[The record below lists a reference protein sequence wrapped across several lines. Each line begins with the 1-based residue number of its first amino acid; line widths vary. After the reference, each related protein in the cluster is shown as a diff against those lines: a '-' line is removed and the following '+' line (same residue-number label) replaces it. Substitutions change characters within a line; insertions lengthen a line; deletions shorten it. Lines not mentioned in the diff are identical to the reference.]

1 MTEPDQQT
9 HTKSNQLHQWGIIA
23 RVLLILATVVILV
36 ICFPWEKT
44 TEFAH
49 LTVGSVVTKE
59 IIAPFDFEVLK
70 NSSELEQ
77 ERLKARQSVNPV
89 FIRRDSIALKNQQ
102 EFGQLWSTIQR
113 VSAFASRDTASQQL
127 LAIALRDSVKDNR
140 HLSLDLS
147 AWAFLVRTA
156 RDPNQNRNFIQPLY
170 RILNDIFVQGILA
183 DQFKEIQTPDGNIT
197 LVEQGVESL
206 MDLNEFYTMGSAKE
220 GIVERL
226 KSQFTSDETQEFD
239 SLKVAYRLLVPFLAP
254 NIIFD
259 RTETDIRRDRTVSQV
274 PTVKGLVL
282 KNERIVDSNVR
293 LTQDH
298 LDKLR
303 SLDAKKAEL
312 VRVKGGFQFLAPIGG
327 RTILVMGLLFLLGSI
342 LHYLGY
348 NLYRDFRR
356 LLILSIILVLP
367 VAASSLLMHQANLS
381 PIYLPI
387 AAMAIVASFLFSITV
402 ASGVAI
408 VGSILVAAVAG
419 YDFTALILCL
429 FPSLVAVLAVQGVQ
443 TRGRIMIAA
452 IPIGLT
458 YLLSIALLHLLKYSF
473 DIGALREMG
482 VAIGNAVVS
491 PVLAMGLLI
500 PFEMLSGITTDL
512 TLLELGDL
520 NRPLLRRLALEAP
533 GTYHHS
539 IVVGNLA
546 EAAAEAIGA
555 NPLLVRVAAYYHDIG
570 KIDKKEYFIENQENG
585 SNVHDLLSPEMSASV
600 LREHVSNGLALAK
613 KHRIPKIVRDFIPQ
627 HHGKSIMMY
636 FYHKAL
642 KQGDTVTVDTEKFR
656 YQGPNPMSKEAGI
669 LMLADIVEATSKS
682 LKNPDVEEFKNAINS
697 PIDARIKEGELDN
710 SELTLK
716 DIKLIRDAFV
726 HVLSGAIHQR
736 IEYPKEGEIRKVEA
750 EKSQTAGD
758 A

>member
-9 HTKSNQLHQWGIIA
+9 QPIPNQPRQWGIIA
-23 RVLLILATVVILV
+23 RVLLILATVAILV

-49 LTVGSVVTKE
+49 LTVGSVVTEE

-70 NSSELEQ
+70 NSAELEQ
-77 ERLKARQSVNPV
+77 ERLIARQSVNPV
-89 FIRRDSIALKNQQ
+89 FVRRDSIALKNQQ
-102 EFGQLWSTIQR
+102 EFSQLWSKIQR
-113 VSAFASRDTASQQL
+113 ISAIASTDTASQQS
-127 LAIALRDSVKDNR
+127 LAIALRDSLKDSR
-140 HLSLDLS
+140 HLNLDLS
-147 AWAFLVRTA
+147 SWAFLVRTA
-156 RDPNQNRNFIQPLY
+156 RDPNQNRNFIQPLQ
-170 RILNDIFVQGILA
+170 RILNDIFAQGILP
-183 DQFKEIQTPDGNIT
+183 DQFKEIQTPDGNVT
-197 LVEQGVESL
+197 LLEQGVESL
-206 MDLNEFYTMGSAKE
+206 VNLNKFYSMGSARE
-220 GIVERL
+220 NIVEQL
-226 KSQFTSDETQEFD
+226 KSRFTSDQTQEFD
-239 SLKVAYRLLVPFLAP
+239 SLKVAYRLLVPFLAA

-259 RTETDIRRDRTVSQV
+259 RTETDIRRDKAVSQV

-327 RTILVMGLLFLLGSI
+327 RTLLVMGLLFLLGSI
-342 LHYLGY
+342 LHYLGFS
-348 NLYRDFRR
+348 LYREFRR

-367 VAASSLLMHQANLS
+367 VAAASLLMHQANLS

-387 AAMAIVASFLFSITV
+387 AAMAIVASFLFNITI
-402 ASGVAI
+402 ASGIAI

-429 FPSLVAVLAVQGVQ
+429 FPSLVAIIAVQGVQ
-443 TRGRIMIAA
+443 TRGRIMLAA
-452 IPIGLT
+452 IPIGVT
-458 YLLSIALLHLLKYSF
+458 YILSIALLHLLKYSF
-473 DIGALREMG
+473 DIDTLREMG
-482 VAIGNAVVS
+482 VALGNAVVS

-600 LREHVSNGLALAK
+600 LREHVSRGIALAK
-613 KHRIPKIVRDFIPQ
+613 KHRIPKIVRDFIPH
-627 HHGKSIMMY
+627 HHGRSVMMY

-642 KQGDTVTVDTEKFR
+642 KQGDNVTVDTEKFR
-656 YQGPNPMSKEAGI
+656 YPGPNPMSKEAGI

-682 LKNPDVEEFKNAINS
+682 LKNPDVEELKNAINP

-716 DIKLIRDAFV
+716 DIKLVRDAFV
-726 HVLSGAIHQR
+726 HVLSGTIHQR
-736 IEYPKEGEIRKVEA
+736 IEYPKEGGLPQVEA
-750 EKSQTAGD
+750 EKSQTTSD